1 MKSKRFRPGRI
12 ATWVILVLFTL
23 WTVVPIALVVLN
35 SFKKAKDIF
44 TTTPK
49 LFFTPTLDNY
59 VNAFTKANF
68 GLYYLNSTIVAL
80 VSTTIVIV
88 IGTFAAYALTS
99 FRLRGAN
106 AIAGSFFVGKL
117 VPVISMLLPLFVII
131 NAIGLRGTL
140 AGPIVAHVALNLP
153 FVVWLMMGFLRD
165 VPHELA
171 QAAMMDGCTRM
182 QTFWKVLFPVILPG
196 VAAAFVLSMQYSWN
210 ELLFSLQLTN
220 LDTYTLPVGIAG
232 FVGAISV
239 DWGLSSAAATAT
251 MVPLIILGFFVQKHI
266 AAGTTGGAVKG

>member
-1 MKSKRFRPGRI
+1 MRRKVSHSI
-12 ATWVILVLFTL
+12 AIWGALTLFTL
-23 WTVVPIALVVLN
+23 WTVIPIGLVVLN
-35 SFKKAKDIF
+35 SFKRAKDIF

-59 VNAFTKANF
+59 VNAFTKASF
-68 GLYYLNSTIVAL
+68 GLYYLNSVIVAL
-80 VSTTIVIV
+80 ASTVIVIV

-99 FRLRGAN
+99 FRLSAAN
-106 AIAGSFFVGKL
+106 TIANSFFLGKL

-131 NAIGLRGTL
+131 NAVGLRGTL
-140 AGPIVAHVALNLP
+140 AGPIIAHVALNLP

-165 VPHELA
+165 VPHELQ
-171 QAAMMDGCTRM
+171 QAAMIDGCTRM
-182 QTFWKVLFPVILPG
+182 QTFWKVLFPLILPG

-251 MVPLIILGFFVQKHI
+251 MVPLIIVGFFVQKHI

>member
-1 MKSKRFRPGRI
+1 MRRKPAHSLAIWAVLI
-12 ATWVILVLFTL
+12 AFTI
-23 WTVVPIALVVLN
+23 WTVVPIALVVMN
-35 SFKKAKDIF
+35 SFKRAKDIF
-44 TTTPK
+44 TVSPR

-59 VNAFTKANF
+59 VNAFTKASF
-68 GLYYLNSTIVAL
+68 GLYYMNSVIVAL
-80 VSTTIVIV
+80 ASTVIVIV
-88 IGTFAAYALTS
+88 TGTFAAYALTS
-99 FRLRGAN
+99 FPLKSAN
-106 AIAGSFFVGKL
+106 AIANSFFLGKL

-140 AGPIVAHVALNLP
+140 VGPVIAHVALNLP

-165 VPHELA
+165 VPKELQ
-171 QAAMMDGCTRM
+171 QAATIDGCTRM
-182 QTFWKVLFPVILPG
+182 QTFWKVLFPLILPG

-251 MVPLIILGFFVQKHI
+251 MVPLIIVGFFAQKHI
-266 AAGTTGGAVKG
+266 AAGTTGGAIKG

>member
-1 MKSKRFRPGRI
+1 MKKLKLGSV
-12 ATWVILVLFTL
+12 ATWIILGLFTL

-35 SFKKAKDIF
+35 SFKRAKDIF
-44 TTTPK
+44 TTTPR

-68 GLYYLNSTIVAL
+68 GLYYMNSTIVAL
-80 VSTTIVIV
+80 ISTVIVII

-99 FRLRGAN
+99 FKLNAAN
-106 AIAGSFFVGKL
+106 TIASGFFLGKL

-131 NAIGLRGTL
+131 NGVGLRGTL
-140 AGPIVAHVALNLP
+140 AGPIIAHVALNLP

-165 VPHELA
+165 VPHELE
-171 QAAMMDGCTRM
+171 QAAMMDGCSRM

-196 VAAAFVLSMQYSWN
+196 IAAAFVLSMQNSWN
-210 ELLFSLQLTN
+210 ELLFSLQLTT

-232 FVGAISV
+232 FVGSISV

-251 MVPLIILGFFVQKHI
+251 MLPLIILGFFVQKHI

>member
-1 MKSKRFRPGRI
+1 MRRKRSSSI
-12 ATWVILVLFTL
+12 AIWTMLIAFTF
-23 WTVVPIALVVLN
+23 WTVIPIALVVLN
-35 SFKKAKDIF
+35 SFKRAKDIF

-49 LFFTPTLDNY
+49 LIFTPTLDNY
-59 VNAFTKANF
+59 VNAFTKGSF
-68 GLYYLNSTIVAL
+68 GLYYVNSVIVAL
-80 VSTTIVIV
+80 VSTVIVIV

-99 FRLRGAN
+99 FRLRSANTIAN
-106 AIAGSFFVGKL
+106 AFFLGKL
-117 VPVISMLLPLFVII
+117 VPTISMLLPLFVMI
-131 NAIGLRGTL
+131 NGVGLRGTL
-140 AGPIVAHVALNLP
+140 IGPIIAHVALNLP

-165 VPHELA
+165 VPHELQ
-171 QAAMMDGCTRM
+171 QAAIIDGCTRM
-182 QTFWKVLFPVILPG
+182 QTFWKVLFPLILPG

-251 MVPLIILGFFVQKHI
+251 MVPLIIVGFFVQKHI